1 MMQNSSKTTLRQLAE
16 SAGCAASTV
25 SRALTGSGYVSPQLR
40 NQILK
45 LARESGYFSIEQR
58 NVAVLIPETADFH
71 GYLGLMLQALL
82 GELSRQKFCPVIL
95 QENNDVQLDE
105 TILRGVITLAYRPG
119 ATAGWCNRHRLPL
132 VSINT
137 APALRENIYSVCS
150 DDKQGMKLALEYLFR
165 RGHRRIGLLTLCFL
179 SPEGNLI
186 QATRFRSFLELC
198 DRTPEVT
205 GFHRNL
211 QQRTELHRILR
222 ELVDENCT
230 AIIAA
235 GESLGAITAQA
246 LRDFRLR
253 IPEDISLIS
262 SEDSGISS
270 CLTPPQTTIRQEMG
284 RICAE
289 AVNMLNRQIAG
300 LPVHNVTVPYS
311 LLERKSVADMTR

>member
-165 RGHRRIGLLTLCFL
+165 RGHRRIGLLTRCFL

-222 ELVDENCT
+222 ELVDEN
-230 AIIAA
+230 
-235 GESLGAITAQA
+235 
-246 LRDFRLR
+246 DFRLR

-311 LLERKSVADMTR
+311 LLERKSVADITR